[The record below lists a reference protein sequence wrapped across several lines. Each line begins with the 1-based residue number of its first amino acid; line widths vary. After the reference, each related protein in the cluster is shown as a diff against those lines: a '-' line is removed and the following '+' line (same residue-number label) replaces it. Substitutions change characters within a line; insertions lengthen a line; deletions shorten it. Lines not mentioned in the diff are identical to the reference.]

1 MYAPPEALS
10 TQVAKDVLI
19 DKFMKRPPSFVSWM
33 PLKEGTEG
41 NAAADVR
48 AAMGGGDVGAGAPA
62 GPKGGAVPTST
73 LSGERKR
80 RHKHLRTSNP

>member
-1 MYAPPEALS
+1 MCAPPEALS

-19 DKFMKRPPSFVSWM
+19 NEFMERPPSFVSWM

-73 LSGERKR
+73 LSGEREH
-80 RHKHLRTSNP
+80 RHKHLQTSNP